1 MEKRQTLIANKKF
14 IPLLAK
20 IITMVGS
27 LRDQYFYEFELANFN
42 LIITHDTDDANNE
55 ECDFMMVNQPIP
67 FIYRN
72 DLANMVE
79 QIYDES
85 EYEFNET
92 LILKKI
98 SSFFVTLACGEEPE
112 NNQELIETLQKWHNK
127 RLKDAPQEPE
137 YCLLMDLAY
146 KAMESLKTPDNMLS
160 ISKIVNELSRFPGGK
175 TTKVK
180 KENSKVPRV

>member
-1 MEKRQTLIANKKF
+1 MLIHEQITNFDVKDTFSETGMDWESQVEFVERLSTYTLMEKRQTLIANKKF

-42 LIITHDTDDANNE
+42 LVITHDTDDANNE

-98 SSFFVTLACGEEPE
+98 ASFFVTLACGEEPE
-112 NNQELIETLQKWHNK
+112 NNQELVETLQKWKNK
-127 RLKDAPQEPE
+127 RLKDAP
-137 YCLLMDLAY
+137 
-146 KAMESLKTPDNMLS
+146 
-160 ISKIVNELSRFPGGK
+160 
-175 TTKVK
+175 
-180 KENSKVPRV
+180 

>member
-1 MEKRQTLIANKKF
+1 MLIHEQITNFDVKDTFSETGMDWESQVEFVERLSTYTLMEKRQTLIANKKF

-42 LIITHDTDDANNE
+42 LVITHDTDDANNE

-98 SSFFVTLACGEEPE
+98 ASFFVTLACGEEPE
-112 NNQELIETLQKWHNK
+112 NNQELVETLQKWKNK
-127 RLKDAPQEPE
+127 RLKD
-137 YCLLMDLAY
+137 
-146 KAMESLKTPDNMLS
+146 TP
-160 ISKIVNELSRFPGGK
+160 
-175 TTKVK
+175 
-180 KENSKVPRV
+180 